1 MQAWTEAMRARRY
14 AAAWDMEAASIA
26 ARDPATR
33 DDPRQPY
40 HCRWLW
46 DGGAVDGRA
55 VLVRCYHGLGDTIQ
69 FARYL
74 PVLAARAASVT
85 LEVQPSLLP
94 LLATPGVRLHA
105 FDVDRPLPPSECDL
119 GITELP
125 AALRVAPEALA
136 APYLA
141 WPPADLPPGTI
152 GLCPTAGDWDA
163 DRSIAHDLLRP
174 LAEARSCV
182 MLAAEPTTLPVLN
195 PEGCPRD
202 MAATAALVAGCARV
216 VTVDTMI
223 AHLAG
228 AMGRPT
234 SLLLKADPDWRWDPR
249 AGVSAWYPSM
259 RLYPQPRPGDW
270 AGAVAALAA
279 DLEAVPC

>member
-1 MQAWTEAMRARRY
+1 MRSRRY
-14 AAAWDMEAASIA
+14 ADAWEMEARAIA
-26 ARDPATR
+26 GRDPATR
-33 DDPRQPY
+33 DDPALPY
-40 HCRWLW
+40 HRRWLW
-46 DGGAVDGRA
+46 DGRPLDGRD

-74 PVLAARAASVT
+74 PVLAARARSVT
-85 LEVQPSLLP
+85 LEVQPRLVP
-94 LLATPGVRLHA
+94 LLAGLGVDLIEP
-105 FDVDRPLPPSECDL
+105 FDVARPLPPAECDV

-125 AALRVAPEALA
+125 AALRVAPEDCA

-141 WPPADLPPGTI
+141 WPAADLPPGTI
-152 GLCPTAGDWDA
+152 GLCATAGDWDA
-163 DRSIAHDLLRP
+163 DRSIAEPLLRP
-174 LAEARSCV
+174 IAAAHPCVTLVAEA
-182 MLAAEPTTLPVLN
+182 TTLPVAN
-195 PEGCPRD
+195 PAGCPLD

-234 SLLLKADPDWRWDPR
+234 ALLLKADPDWRWDPAAR
-249 AGVSAWYPSM
+249 ASAWYPSM

-270 AGAVAALAA
+270 ASVVAAVAA
-279 DLEAVPC
+279 DLEAAPC